1 MVNQCGGG
9 YGGKV
14 IMPAIPACAAAVGA
28 SVLNRPVRVSFD
40 LSHSLE
46 ILGKR
51 NPFYAKYKVGFDK
64 NGVILGVI
72 IDWMEDQ
79 GCSPNQ
85 IFTQEGYNYIDNVY
99 NIKNWHIA
107 TKVLFLKNLLIE

>member
-1 MVNQCGGG
+1 
-9 YGGKV
+9 
-14 IMPAIPACAAAVGA
+14 MPAIPACAAAVGA

-46 ILGKR
+46 MLGKR

-85 IFTQEGYNYIDNVY
+85 TFTMDGYKYIDNVY

-107 TKVLFLKNLLIE
+107 TKVLFFKKLLFFYHRIE